1 MALTEAIRVMVVTGQ
16 TCRTFVSLA
25 QKRHVGTTSM
35 TEVATAT
42 ALQVASLPG
51 SGTASGVAHVPVAVT
66 MPEHV
71 QSWARSYLLCPRS
84 SVVEDVCGLA
94 LKHVY

>member
-1 MALTEAIRVMVVTGQ
+1 MALTGAIRVMVVTGP
-16 TCRTFVSLA
+16 TCHTFVSLA
-25 QKRHVGTTSM
+25 QKRHVETTSM
-35 TEVATAT
+35 MAVATAT
-42 ALQVASLPG
+42 VLQVASLPG

-71 QSWARSYLLCPRS
+71 QSLARSSLLCPRS